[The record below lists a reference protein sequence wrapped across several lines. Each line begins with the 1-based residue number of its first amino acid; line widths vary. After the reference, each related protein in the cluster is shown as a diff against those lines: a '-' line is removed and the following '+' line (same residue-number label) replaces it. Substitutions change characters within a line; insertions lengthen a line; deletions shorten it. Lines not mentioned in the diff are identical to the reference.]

1 MDGELKKSGWEIF
14 KERLKHS
21 YRFVIMTDDTFEE
34 VRAYRLTLL
43 NAYIFVSSVLVVVAI
58 IIVSLIAFTPLRKY
72 VPGYGSVPEDTAIL
86 ELYGEL
92 EEMEKELKAQRSYS
106 ENFRKMLVGDVQ
118 TEDEV
123 PAVDVSYYDSLAGA
137 SVPVSEAEEELRQEA
152 ELEQVGTVARSGRI
166 TNFPVREVRLEEMYF
181 TSPLKGE
188 KAKPFAPDKGHY
200 GIDILAP
207 KNTAIKAA
215 MDGYVFFS
223 DWTLETGNT
232 IGIQHTN
239 NVITFYK
246 HNSSLLKKAGS
257 FVRAGEGVAII
268 GNTGELTTGPHLH
281 FELWH
286 KGKPVDPA
294 EYVNF

>member
-1 MDGELKKSGWEIF
+1 MDGEHAKSRWEIF

-43 NAYIFVSSVLVVVAI
+43 NAYVFVTSVLVVVTIAV
-58 IIVSLIAFTPLRKY
+58 VSLIAFTPLRKY
-72 VPGYGSVPEDTAIL
+72 IPGYGSVPEDTAIL
-86 ELYGEL
+86 NLYGEL
-92 EEMEKELKAQRSYS
+92 EDMEEELNAYRSYS
-106 ENFRKMLVGDVQ
+106 ESFRKMLVGDVQ
-118 TEDEV
+118 TEKEV
-123 PAVDVSYYDSLAGA
+123 PQVDVSYYDSLAAA
-137 SVPVSEAEEELRQEA
+137 SVPVSEEEEELRQEA
-152 ELEQVGTVARSGRI
+152 ELDQVGEIARSGRI
-166 TNFPVREVRLEEMYF
+166 TNFPGREVRLENMYF

-188 KAKPFAPDKGHY
+188 IAANFAQDKGHY

-246 HNSSLLKKAGS
+246 HNSSLLKKAGN
-257 FVRAGEGVAII
+257 FVRAGESVAII
-268 GNTGELTTGPHLH
+268 GNTGELTSGPHLH

-286 KGKPVDPA
+286 KGKPVNPA
-294 EYVNF
+294 EYVAF